1 MGYDDSLALK
11 LSLNKK
17 ARNERRLCRF
27 QAKGGKNI
35 EVSIESKKEP
45 DPVKIEKLLTSINN
59 SNAYR
64 ILRYGLCHNDDN

>member
-35 EVSIESKKEP
+35 EVSIEEGTRSGE
-45 DPVKIEKLLTSINN
+45 DRKIVDIYK
-59 SNAYR
+59 
-64 ILRYGLCHNDDN
+64 